1 MTPPENH
8 VILKTSS
15 PPPPPWAINEEW
27 SLVDSSA
34 YSQAISHAE
43 WQLNL
48 KTYDSV
54 IK

>member
-15 PPPPPWAINEEW
+15 PPPPWAINEEW